1 MKKQLLIA
9 GLTLLLLAVGLTGC
23 LGGQYT
29 DYFDGEYAANENTVL
44 KVTALNG
51 QIEIYTW
58 DNDLVSL
65 NAIKRSTISREEL
78 DNIDINVD
86 ESGNIIKIEALYTG
100 QRITQPSVD
109 MNIKV
114 PDYVTVDTVTT
125 SNGAIII
132 EDVKGNVTADSSNG
146 AITIKNVDGFV
157 AATTSNGRIEV
168 TDTAGIKNL
177 HSSNGIINTE
187 IYDFQQNIT
196 ISTSNGRITVYIN
209 PSLNADIEMET
220 SNGQITITGITL
232 NLTTN
237 EEKHKEGTLGNGGN
251 KISIKTSNGDIKLYG
266 LEV

>member
-1 MKKQLLIA
+1 MKKQLLTA
-9 GLTLLLLAVGLTGC
+9 GLTILLLAIGLTGC

-29 DYFDGEYAANENTVL
+29 DYFDEEYEADENTVL

-58 DNDLVSL
+58 ENDTVSL
-65 NAIKRSTISREEL
+65 NAIKRSAISKEEL
-78 DNIDINVD
+78 DNIDIEVD
-86 ESGNIIKIEALYTG
+86 ESGNIIKIETLYIG

-114 PDYVTVDTVTT
+114 PNYVIVDTVKT

-132 EDVKGNVTADSSNG
+132 EDVKGNITADSSNG

-157 AATTSNGRIEV
+157 SATTSNGKIEV
-168 TDTAGIKNL
+168 TDTTGIKSL

-187 IYDFQQNIT
+187 IYDFQQNIS

-209 PSLNADIEMET
+209 HLLNADIEMET

-237 EEKHKEGTLGNGGN
+237 EEKHKQGTLGDGGN
-251 KISIKTSNGDIKLYG
+251 KISIKTSNGDIKLYK
-266 LEV
+266 LEL